1 LQRPESGQR
10 GGTAPDE
17 AIASAF
23 GRVRGLAVHLVGVA
37 GQGMSALAEV
47 LQARGAVVTGS
58 DVDEPFF
65 TTPVLERIG
74 VPVLPF
80 DPDNVRRA
88 DLVVFSAAYDPD
100 RHPELLAAR
109 DAGLPLV
116 NYPQALGALSAH
128 CEAVAVCGT
137 HGKTTITAMLGTLLD
152 GLELPATVLVGSP
165 VASFGDRSTL
175 NRGTELLAA
184 ETCEYRRHFLHY
196 HPDRIVL
203 SGVEWEHVDYFA
215 DYRDT
220 VAAFVELCRRL
231 PPGGELVYDA
241 DDAGAATVATA
252 VAGERDDVVRTPVG
266 RTAPGAYRMD
276 AITLA
281 AGRTV
286 FRLAAVPGELT
297 LRVPGAHSAKDAALA
312 VAAAT
317 SMHRRHRGGAPEPAA
332 MAHALS
338 RFSGTRRRSEV
349 VGEAGGVTFVEDYG
363 HHPTEIRVTLS
374 GLRRFFGDRPLV
386 VDFMPHTFS
395 RTGRLLEDFAT
406 VFGDAERVILHD
418 IYASARERNDS
429 GVSGEDL
436 FRAVS
441 RRHPS
446 VAYTPGVDDGDAVQ
460 LAQRS
465 VGPGDVFV
473 TMGAGD
479 NWKLGAR
486 LRERLLRA
494 DRTR

>member
-1 LQRPESGQR
+1 MQRPESGQR
-10 GGTAPDE
+10 GSVTPDD
-17 AIASAF
+17 AIASRF
-23 GRVRGLAVHLVGVA
+23 GRIRGCAVHLVGIA

-47 LQARGAVVTGS
+47 LQARGATVTGS

-80 DPDNVRRA
+80 DARNVRDA

-100 RHPELLAAR
+100 RHPELRAAR
-109 DAGLPLV
+109 EAGLMLV

-152 GLELPATVLVGSP
+152 VLELPATVLVGSS
-165 VASFGDRSTL
+165 VSGFGDRSTL

-184 ETCEYRRHFLHY
+184 ETCEYRRHFLRY

-220 VAAFVELCRRL
+220 VAAFVQFCRRL
-231 PPGGELVYDA
+231 PHGGELIYDA
-241 DDAGAATVATA
+241 DDAGAADVAAA
-252 VAGERDDVVRTPVG
+252 VAAERADVTRTPVG
-266 RTAPGAYRMD
+266 RAAAGPYRLHGV
-276 AITLA
+276 TLA
-281 AGRTV
+281 AGRTG
-286 FRLAAVPGELT
+286 FRLAAFSGELT
-297 LRVPGAHSAKDAALA
+297 LRVPGLHSAKDAALA
-312 VAAAT
+312 VAAAM
-317 SMHRRHRGGAPEPAA
+317 SLHRDRRGHSPDVEDVARG
-332 MAHALS
+332 LS
-338 RFSGTRRRSEV
+338 AFAGTRRRSEV

-363 HHPTEIRVTLS
+363 HHPTEIRVTLA
-374 GLRRFFGDRPLV
+374 GLRHFFGERPLV

-395 RTGRLLEDFAT
+395 RTDRLLEDFAT

-429 GVSGEDL
+429 GISGTDL
-436 FRAVS
+436 CRAVEHH
-441 RRHPS
+441 HPA
-446 VAYTPGVDDGDAVQ
+446 VAYTPRVDDDEALE
-460 LAQRS
+460 LARRS
-465 VGPGDVFV
+465 VRPGDVFV

-479 NWKLGAR
+479 NWKLGER

-494 DRTR
+494 DRA

>member
-1 LQRPESGQR
+1 MQRPESGQQ
-10 GGTAPDE
+10 GGVTPDDE
-17 AIASAF
+17 IASRF
-23 GRVRGLAVHLVGVA
+23 GRIRGRAVHLVGIA

-47 LQARGAVVTGS
+47 LLARGAVVTGA

-80 DPDNVRRA
+80 DAGNVNGA
-88 DLVVFSAAYDPD
+88 DLVVFSAAYDPE
-100 RHPELLAAR
+100 RHPELRAAR
-109 DAGLPLV
+109 EAGVPLC
-116 NYPQALGALSAH
+116 NYPQALGALSAQ

-152 GLELPATVLVGSP
+152 VLELPATVLVGSS
-165 VASFGDRSTL
+165 VSGFGGRSTL

-203 SGVEWEHVDYFA
+203 SGVEWEHVDYFT

-220 VAAFVELCRRL
+220 VDAFVQFCRRL
-231 PPGGELVYDA
+231 PHGGELIYDA
-241 DDAGAATVATA
+241 DEAGAVDVAAA
-252 VAGERDDVVRTPVG
+252 VEAERADVVRTPVG
-266 RTAPGAYRMD
+266 STAAGPYRLHGA
-276 AITLA
+276 TLA
-281 AGRTV
+281 AGRTG
-286 FRLAAVPGELT
+286 FRIAAFPGEFALSVPGL
-297 LRVPGAHSAKDAALA
+297 HSVKDAALA

-317 SMHRRHRGGAPEPAA
+317 SLYRSGRGDSPDFSAVSR
-332 MAHALS
+332 ALS

-349 VGEAGGVTFVEDYG
+349 VGDAGGVTFVEDYG
-363 HHPTEIRVTLS
+363 HHPTEVRVTLT
-374 GLRRFFGDRPLV
+374 GLRHFFGNRPLV

-395 RTGRLLEDFAT
+395 RTDRLLEDFAT

-429 GVSGEDL
+429 GISGMAL
-436 FRAVS
+436 YRAVK
-441 RRHPS
+441 RRHS
-446 VAYTPGVDDGDAVQ
+446 AVEYTPGVDDDEALE

-465 VGPGDVFV
+465 VRPGDVFV

-479 NWKLGAR
+479 NWKLGER
-486 LRERLLRA
+486 LRERLVQEDRA
-494 DRTR
+494 R

>member
-1 LQRPESGQR
+1 MQRPESGQR
-10 GGTAPDE
+10 GGAPPDD
-17 AIASAF
+17 AIAARF
-23 GRVRGLAVHLVGVA
+23 VRIRGLMVHLVGVT

-65 TTPVLERIG
+65 NTPVLERIG

-80 DPDNVRRA
+80 DPRNVRGA

-100 RHPELLAAR
+100 RHPELRAAR
-109 DAGLPLV
+109 EAGLPLV

-128 CEAVAVCGT
+128 CEAIAVCGT
-137 HGKTTITAMLGTLLD
+137 HGKTTITAMLGALLE
-152 GLELPATVLVGSP
+152 GLDLPATVLVGSS
-165 VASFGDRSTL
+165 VAGFGDRSTL

-220 VAAFVELCRRL
+220 VAAFVEFCRRL
-231 PPGGELVYDA
+231 PPGGELIYDA
-241 DDAGAATVATA
+241 DDAGAAEVSAA
-252 VAGERDDVVRTPVG
+252 VAGERADVVRTPVG
-266 RTAPGAYRMD
+266 GCAAGAYRMHG
-276 AITLA
+276 ITLS
-281 AGRTV
+281 AGRTG
-286 FRLAAVPGELT
+286 FRLAAFPVELT
-297 LRVPGAHSAKDAALA
+297 LRVPGVHSAKDAALA

-317 SMHRRHRGGAPEPAA
+317 AIYRRHGGGSPRPDAVAQ
-332 MAHALS
+332 ALS

-363 HHPTEIRVTLS
+363 HHPTEIRMTLS

-395 RTGRLLEDFAT
+395 RTDRLLADFAA
-406 VFGDAERVILHD
+406 VFGEAERVILHD
-418 IYASARERNDS
+418 IYASARERNDT
-429 GVSGEDL
+429 GISGEDL
-436 FRAVS
+436 YRAVS
-441 RRHPS
+441 RRHPA
-446 VAYTPGVDDGDAVQ
+446 VAYTPCVDDDDAVQ
-460 LAQRS
+460 IAERS
-465 VGPGDVFV
+465 VRPGDVFV

-486 LRERLLRA
+486 LRERLLQA
-494 DRTR
+494 DRV